1 MKLKGTFTSVWD
13 CGDVRITTPAELDT
27 ETGEVTT
34 ESVDVDD
41 SDIYNLDREYFTDE
55 EEVEYEVCMDCHTH
69 IFKTVMK
76 EDFDKLIFETLE
88 CCTNPDC
95 DNNFS

>member
-1 MKLKGTFTSVWD
+1 MKIKGTFTTIWD

-41 SDIYNLDREYFTDE
+41 SEIYNLDREYFTDE
-55 EEVEYEVCMDCHTH
+55 NDVEYEVCMDCHSH
-69 IFKTVMK
+69 IFKTVMAEGIGK
-76 EDFDKLIFETLE
+76 ILFETLE
-88 CCTNPDC
+88 CMNPDC